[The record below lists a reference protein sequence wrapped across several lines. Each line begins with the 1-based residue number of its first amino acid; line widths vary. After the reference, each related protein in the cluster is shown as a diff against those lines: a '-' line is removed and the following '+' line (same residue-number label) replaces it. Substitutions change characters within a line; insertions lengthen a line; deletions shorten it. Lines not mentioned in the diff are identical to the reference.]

1 MENASKFLGRCSN
14 WEQFVSYADGLA
26 ATKEK
31 GDLFE
36 KLVQSYLTVH
46 PEYRTKLSSVWLL
59 ADVPRDVAK
68 KLNLPA
74 NDEGIDLIAETHGGE
89 FWAIQAK
96 YRSDKETALNTRDLA
111 KFAHL
116 SFTHCR
122 GITLGVVAHTTLK
135 PVRKRKLLGK
145 NVVEIGLSRWLELET
160 EDWAA
165 IRANCANKSHT
176 PKARK
181 PRKHQK
187 EAVKNIRAH
196 YLDEKNRRGRMI
208 MPCASGKSLTAFWAA
223 ESLGA
228 KTIILAVPSLMLI
241 RQSVKDWT
249 REYVAGG
256 ITPDWLCVC
265 SDETVGKV
273 DSFVS
278 STYETGIPTTTKEEE
293 IADFLKRKTSAPK
306 VIFTTYQSS
315 PRLAVAAK
323 KSGRKIDLCIL
334 DEAHKTVGEKSSAFA
349 TLLDD
354 RKLEISKRLFMTA
367 TERVLHGKNEEVL
380 SMDDKRVY
388 GDCFYQLTF
397 KQAIDDGIIC
407 DYEIL
412 TLLIGD
418 PQIRDIVK
426 KNRFVKD
433 HSRELKTQESASLA
447 AGIALEKVFKK
458 HRIKHAVSFHR
469 SIRSAKDF
477 ELQQNELL
485 KARVLKTGIEN
496 FHISS
501 ELSTGQRTEV
511 MHDFE
516 KSRRSLITNAR
527 CLTEGVDVPAIDCV
541 LFADPKQSVVDIVQA
556 AGRAMRPSAGKEKGY
571 ILLPIVV
578 PNGVS
583 FDEFAKSTAFKK
595 IASQITALSTQDE
608 RIKDYFRAVTEGRKH
623 KGKLIS
629 ISGDVPAGVN
639 LSFNEFSKS
648 IETEIWRKAAKV
660 NWRGFEEAREYAR
673 GLKLKSSTEWN
684 KHTKSNN
691 FPKDIPVA
699 PDQIYRSQGWANWGN
714 WLGTGNVAT
723 FLRKY
728 RSFKEAREYAR
739 SLNLKSRTEW
749 NKYTKAQTL
758 PDDIPAS
765 PHLTFKD
772 WTNWGDWLGTGTV
785 ASFLK
790 KYRSF
795 KEARGYA
802 RSLNLKNWE
811 EWSKHTQSD
820 SFPEDIP
827 TKPNQTYRKKGWI
840 NMGDWI
846 GTEFVA
852 YRFREY
858 QTFEK
863 AREYAQS
870 LNLNSHSEWRKHTQ
884 SSDFPENIPIAPD
897 KKYQDKGWIGYGDW
911 LGTGTIAS
919 YLRKYH
925 SFKEAHKYARSLN
938 LKSYKEW
945 KEHTKSYNFPRDIP
959 TNPNKTYKNKGWNSW
974 GDWLG
979 TGVVA
984 TFLIEYRSF
993 EKARKYARSLKL
1005 KNQKEW
1011 REHTK
1016 SDNFPKDIP
1025 ANPNQTYRKKGWIN
1039 MGDWLGTG
1047 TVASFLREY
1056 RSFREARKYAR
1067 GLKLKSS
1074 TEWNKH
1080 TKSPDFPDD
1089 IPTNP
1094 NNKYKDR
1101 GWIGYGDWLGTGTLA
1116 TRFRKYRS
1124 FEEAREYAR
1133 GLNLK
1138 SSTEWNKHTKSNNF
1152 PKDIPV
1158 APDQIYRSQGWA
1170 NWGNWL
1176 GTGNVATTLREYRS
1190 FKGARVYARSLN
1202 LKGHKEW
1209 HEYVKSQNFPK
1220 DIPTNP
1226 NKTYKNK
1233 GWIDWYDFLG
1243 NERRKPRKS

>member
-26 ATKEK
+26 TTKEK

-116 SFTHCR
+116 SFTHCK

-165 IRANCANKSHT
+165 IRADCANKSHT

-256 ITPDWLCVC
+256 VTPDWLCVC

-388 GDCFYQLTF
+388 GGCFYQLTF

-433 HSRELKTQESASLA
+433 RSRELKTQESASLA
-447 AGIALEKVFKK
+447 AGIALEKIFKK
-458 HRIKHAVSFHR
+458 RRIKHAVSFHR

-516 KSRRSLITNAR
+516 KSNRSLITNAR

-556 AGRAMRPSAGKEKGY
+556 AGRAMRPSAGKKKGY

-583 FDEFAKSTAFKK
+583 FDEFARSTAFKK

-648 IETEIWRKAAKV
+648 IETEIWRKTAKV
-660 NWRGFEEAREYAR
+660 NWRGFEEAREYVR
-673 GLKLKSSTEWN
+673 SLNLKSANEWRRYIKLNKLPSDIPLSPHHVYKNKGWISFGDWFGTGTVASYLVEFRPFGEARRYAQNLNLSGSTEWF
-684 KHTKSNN
+684 KHTKSYN
-691 FPKDIPVA
+691 FPKDIPV
-699 PDQIYRSQGWANWGN
+699 
-714 WLGTGNVAT
+714 
-723 FLRKY
+723 K
-728 RSFKEAREYAR
+728 
-739 SLNLKSRTEW
+739 
-749 NKYTKAQTL
+749 
-758 PDDIPAS
+758 
-765 PHLTFKD
+765 PH
-772 WTNWGDWLGTGTV
+772 
-785 ASFLK
+785 
-790 KYRSF
+790 
-795 KEARGYA
+795 
-802 RSLNLKNWE
+802 
-811 EWSKHTQSD
+811 
-820 SFPEDIP
+820 
-827 TKPNQTYRKKGWI
+827 QTYK
-840 NMGDWI
+840 
-846 GTEFVA
+846 
-852 YRFREY
+852 
-858 QTFEK
+858 
-863 AREYAQS
+863 
-870 LNLNSHSEWRKHTQ
+870 
-884 SSDFPENIPIAPD
+884 
-897 KKYQDKGWIGYGDW
+897 DKGWVGYGDW
-911 LGTGTIAS
+911 LGTGNIAS
-919 YLRKYH
+919 NLIKFRTFEEARKY
-925 SFKEAHKYARSLN
+925 AQNLN
-938 LKSYKEW
+938 LKSGTQW
-945 KEHTKSYNFPRDIP
+945 RRHSKSPDFPSDIP
-959 TNPNKTYKNKGWNSW
+959 VNPEQTYKNKGW
-974 GDWLG
+974 
-979 TGVVA
+979 
-984 TFLIEYRSF
+984 
-993 EKARKYARSLKL
+993 
-1005 KNQKEW
+1005 
-1011 REHTK
+1011 
-1016 SDNFPKDIP
+1016 
-1025 ANPNQTYRKKGWIN
+1025 KG

-1047 TVASFLREY
+1047 NIASRFRQY
-1056 RSFREARKYAR
+1056 RTFEEARKYVR
-1067 GLKLKSS
+1067 SLNLKSS
-1074 TEWNKH
+1074 TEWRKYV
-1080 TKSPDFPDD
+1080 KSPDFPNDL
-1089 IPTNP
+1089 PVAP
-1094 NNKYKDR
+1094 EGVYKQK
-1101 GWIGYGDWLGTGTLA
+1101 GWVGYGDWLGTGNIASFLKEYQPFEKA
-1116 TRFRKYRS
+1116 RKYV
-1124 FEEAREYAR
+1124 R
-1133 GLNLK
+1133 GLGLK
-1138 SSTEWNKHTKSNNF
+1138 NQDDWRRYAKSPEF
-1152 PKDIPV
+1152 PKDIPA
-1158 APDQIYRSQGWA
+1158 APYQTYKDKGWKGMGD
-1170 NWGNWL
+1170 WI
-1176 GTGNVATTLREYRS
+1176 GTGNIATQFRQYRT
-1190 FKGARVYARSLN
+1190 FEEAKEYARSLS
-1202 LKGHKEW
+1202 LQSVAEWCRHKKKM
-1209 HEYVKSQNFPK
+1209 HDFPDDVPATPK
-1220 DIPTNP
+1220 NV
-1226 NKTYKNK
+1226 YKNK

-1243 NERRKPRKS
+1243 NERRKRRKS